1 MGYFSLFFG
10 SPRRVTEKSPK
21 IPPRSPPRALRGPP
35 RDPEIDQLFASGGPG
50 VQPIICFGS
59 PGRPQEPFGALLAP
73 TLGPH
78 GARKRPGGLQAFIF
92 DPPGPPWGAFFYD
105 FHVFFHMVFFMFYCA
120 VLFACSSA
128 CSSSRP
134 FFGNLQ
140 VEKIKVESPGSLNP
154 WVAAGGREA
163 IRINKRRFL

>member
-1 MGYFSLFFG
+1 M
-10 SPRRVTEKSPK
+10 TEKSPK

-35 RDPEIDQLFASGGPG
+35 PGTLKSINFSPLGGPG

-92 DPPGPPWGAFFYD
+92 DPPGPPWGAFFFD
-105 FHVFFHMVFFMFYCA
+105 FHAFSTWF
-120 VLFACSSA
+120 SS
-128 CSSSRP
+128 CFTEP
-134 FFGNLQ
+134 FGLPVRLRARLRALCFCKLQ

-163 IRINKRRFL
+163 IRII